1 MMESVFRE
9 KECPSD
15 ILNGGVPQIHI
26 MRSFLQKDHV
36 QNPVIYQ
43 SYKIL
48 ITVYISTKMFTEALF
63 IK

>member
-26 MRSFLQKDHV
+26 MRAFLQKDHV

-43 SYKIL
+43 SYKNTYYSIHKYKN
-48 ITVYISTKMFTEALF
+48 VH
-63 IK
+63 